1 MKKGLPIEMG
11 SAMNRRSFL
20 RGGTGAI
27 LAFTRSGEVAKALE
41 RNTTGASP
49 AAHPQ
54 NCIFV
59 SATGDDKSSGTISR
73 PLKSFQA
80 AQAAVRNL
88 KKENSGTISVYF
100 RAGTYYLPDT
110 IVFTPADSGKTGA
123 PIILR
128 TLSRRA
134 GSAKWWESLVPQMDA
149 IPRCDHED
157 LRLIRNDD

>member
-1 MKKGLPIEMG
+1 
-11 SAMNRRSFL
+11 MNRRSFL

-27 LAFTRSGEVAKALE
+27 LAFTRSGQVAKALE

-59 SATGDDKSSGTISR
+59 SATGDDKSPGTISR

-88 KKENSGTISVYF
+88 KKENSGTISVYS

-110 IVFTPADSGKTGA
+110 IVFTPEDSGKTGE
-123 PIILR
+123 PIIYAPYPGEQVL
-128 TLSRRA
+128 LSG
-134 GSAKWWESLVPQMDA
+134 GSRLSPKWMPYRDGTMKTSVTSGG
-149 IPRCDHED
+149 
-157 LRLIRNDD
+157 